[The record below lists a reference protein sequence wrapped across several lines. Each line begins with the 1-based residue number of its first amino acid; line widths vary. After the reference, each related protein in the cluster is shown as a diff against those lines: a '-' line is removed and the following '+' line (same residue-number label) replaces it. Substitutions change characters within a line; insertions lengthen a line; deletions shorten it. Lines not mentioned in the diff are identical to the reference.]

1 MRVYIGITGHI
12 KNHQNFK
19 FLFFSR
25 ESEKPIF
32 TELLLEKIGNA
43 GISSETTIPGISS
56 EPTIPGVVYV

>member
-25 ESEKPIF
+25 ESENRFLRFFRKIF
-32 TELLLEKIGNA
+32 TKKWAGN
-43 GISSETTIPGISS
+43 PGID
-56 EPTIPGVVYV
+56 PRVKRPGSRLE